1 MPAFSQENN
10 IRAKIGIQVKSGE
23 RSVRAKSRDR
33 LKAGD
38 LIRIYV
44 HPEKSSSVYVIH
56 SDGKTAT
63 LLNLVQQK
71 IQSSTLVMPSIQE
84 FYQVDGAS
92 PNEAFTIICSPREL
106 TEALKLFDTGEAPHA
121 EWAELEGKLIEE
133 GRVDLSQKTER
144 PVSIAGENR

>member
-1 MPAFSQENN
+1 MNFKLVKILGLSLLFLIGSIIPALCQENN
-10 IRAKIGIQVKSGE
+10 IRAKIGIQIKSGE
-23 RSVRAKSRDR
+23 RAVRAKSRDR
-33 LKAGD
+33 LRAGD

-44 HPEKSSSVYVIH
+44 HPERSSIVYVIH

-92 PNEAFTIICSPREL
+92 PKETFTIICSPREL
-106 TEALKLFDTGEAPHA
+106 KEALELFETGEAH
-121 EWAELEGKLIEE
+121 
-133 GRVDLSQKTER
+133 
-144 PVSIAGENR
+144 